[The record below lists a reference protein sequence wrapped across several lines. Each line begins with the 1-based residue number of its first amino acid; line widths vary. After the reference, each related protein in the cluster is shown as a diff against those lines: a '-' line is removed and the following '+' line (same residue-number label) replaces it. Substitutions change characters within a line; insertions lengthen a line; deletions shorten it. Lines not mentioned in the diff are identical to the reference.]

1 MPTLDLVLPSGL
13 IPSAPSRERGRS
25 RLMIVSKSKGTF
37 THWRFADLPAFLG
50 DEPVYVNNSRIKS
63 TLSRGDDDPH
73 QPVYSEIEGGTATPC
88 AGLDFTWAVL
98 EQLKIQKLTLHASV
112 WGNESPPAE
121 SYSIPDPPHESVIAC
136 GTTVVRALETYART
150 KKTYGWTDLFIHEPF
165 LFKLTRGLITKFHD
179 PRDCH
184 TRLVTAFLGRSLMDE
199 AFRKAIEQKY
209 LFLTY
214 GDAMLVLP

>member
-1 MPTLDLVLPSGL
+1 MLF
-13 IPSAPSRERGRS
+13 RS
-25 RLMIVSKSKGTF
+25 
-37 THWRFADLPAFLG
+37 
-50 DEPVYVNNSRIKS
+50 
-63 TLSRGDDDPH
+63 
-73 QPVYSEIEGGTATPC
+73 
-88 AGLDFTWAVL
+88 
-98 EQLKIQKLTLHASV
+98 
-112 WGNESPPAE
+112 
-121 SYSIPDPPHESVIAC
+121 
-136 GTTVVRALETYART
+136 
-150 KKTYGWTDLFIHEPF
+150 DLFIHEPF